1 MDEEGHRRCAM
12 TGAQLKAIRQELQ
25 WTRERLARFLGV
37 SPVCLAQLERGTRPI
52 DDRTARIMRL
62 LYIIYRLVSAVR
74 LLAR

>member
-1 MDEEGHRRCAM
+1 M
-12 TGAQLKAIRQELQ
+12 TGAQLKAIRQDLQ

-52 DDRTARIMRL
+52 GDRTARMMRI

>member
-1 MDEEGHRRCAM
+1 M

-37 SPVCLAQLERGTRPI
+37 SPVCLTQLEHGTRPI
-52 DDRTARIMRL
+52 GYRTARIMTI